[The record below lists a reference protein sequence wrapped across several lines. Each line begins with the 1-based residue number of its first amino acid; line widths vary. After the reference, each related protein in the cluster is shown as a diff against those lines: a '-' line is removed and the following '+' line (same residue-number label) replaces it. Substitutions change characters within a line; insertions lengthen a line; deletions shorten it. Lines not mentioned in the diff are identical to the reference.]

1 MQRPFNQPKGVGKED
16 ENGSSTGRSVDGFYI
31 ANIDER
37 NLNNSQGDVTPA
49 MEMLKFTDC
58 DDDESE
64 IETVEIINLNSCGQ
78 GFDNE
83 TVDESYLVEEDG
95 VPGTSLMLSSHQKL
109 PSKNFCAEI
118 RAAKDVETFLERPIL
133 LLGLQETSLQGI
145 IDAMLKKLITVIG
158 GEDIDFEEARLAFF
172 THDSVHC
179 LSKIIQGTE
188 ISEGGGWEET
198 QNWLIAL
205 GELPSVQQS
214 HVAFAQLRHPVNLGR
229 TLEETHLVVLV
240 LAPSKAKSTKNSL
253 ETGRTFATLL
263 SDIEIRQLLIEAE
276 TEEELKKV
284 LSDRKGM
291 LSSQLLPK
299 RKSTI
304 RQFGSQ
310 PKSSFIHQ
318 RDDENEKRSELFSF
332 GRGVIR
338 DFRRRWPHYLS
349 DFKDGIRGHRTI
361 PKVISTTLFL
371 YFACILPSI
380 AFGVLNSR
388 NTSGKIDVL
397 KVIISQS
404 VGGILFALF
413 GGQPLIVLLT
423 TAPLALYIK
432 VIYNIA
438 ADFDLDFFA
447 LYSCTGLWNS
457 FFLFIYSTFGL
468 SQIMKWS
475 TRSTEEIFALFIS
488 LAFTVDAISSI
499 IKEYSSP
506 HCTSLSSCWNSSSCV
521 VGQGIANNF
530 THDQVPDVSVC
541 SREGGLSYA
550 VTSLGTVW
558 IGVALYNFRKSPFL
572 DAGKREAL
580 ADYALVVA
588 VLVMSFIA
596 SFFVRDI
603 DNYKFESSSTFS
615 FTVAPLHKLT
625 WGAVFAGLGL
635 GFSLSLLFFMD
646 QNISSAMVNNPGN
659 RLKKGSAY
667 HWDLLVVAVVNGFLS
682 IFGLPWVHAA
692 LPHSPF
698 HVRALADVEERV
710 DRGHVFEI
718 IVKVRETRLTG
729 FLSSTL
735 IALSLLMLPIPLTLI
750 PTPVLDGLFLFMAM
764 TSLYGNQMF
773 ERALLLVTEQAAYP
787 PNHYIRHVPQ
797 RKMHLYTALQFLQLG
812 ILCGFGFAP
821 LPYLKMV
828 FPVLLMFILPIRHLL
843 VPKLISSKY
852 LEALDAHL

>member
-1 MQRPFNQPKGVGKED
+1 MERPFSHPTGIEKDGGN
-16 ENGSSTGRSVDGFYI
+16 NYTTGRTMDGCDI
-31 ANIDER
+31 ANIGER
-37 NLNNSQGDVTPA
+37 DLNNSQGNVTPA
-49 MEMLKFTDC
+49 IEMLSFKDC

-64 IETVEIINLNSCGQ
+64 METVEIINLNSSGQ
-78 GFDNE
+78 GLDIE
-83 TVDESYLVEEDG
+83 TVVESYLVEEDG
-95 VPGTSLMLSSHQKL
+95 VPDTSLMLSSHQKL

-118 RAAKDVETFLERPIL
+118 RAAKDVETFLERPTL
-133 LLGLQETSLQGI
+133 LLGLHETSLQGI

-158 GEDIDFEEARLAFF
+158 GEDIDFEEARLSFF

-179 LSKIIQGTE
+179 LAKIIQGTE

-263 SDIEIRQLLIEAE
+263 SDIETRQLLIEAE
-276 TEEELKKV
+276 TEEEFKKV
-284 LSDRKGM
+284 LSVHKET
-291 LSSQLLPK
+291 LSSRSWSK
-299 RKSTI
+299 RKPTR
-304 RQFGSQ
+304 RQFGLH

-318 RDDENEKRSELFSF
+318 RDDEKRSELFFF

-380 AFGVLNSR
+380 AFGVLNGR
-388 NTSGKIDVL
+388 NTKGQIDVQ

-457 FFLFIYSTFGL
+457 FFLFVYSTFGL

-499 IKEYSSP
+499 IKEYSNP

-521 VGQGIANNF
+521 VGQAIADNF
-530 THDQVPDVSVC
+530 THDQVPDVSFC

-550 VTSLGTVW
+550 VISLGTVW

-596 SFFVRDI
+596 SYFVRDI
-603 DNYKFESSSTFS
+603 DNYKFESSGTFS

-729 FLSSTL
+729 FLSSSL
-735 IALSLLMLPIPLTLI
+735 IALSLLMLPMPLTLI
-750 PTPVLDGLFLFMAM
+750 PTPVLDGLFLFMAV

-812 ILCGFGFAP
+812 VLCGFGFAP

-843 VPKLISSKY
+843 VPKLISSEY

>member
-1 MQRPFNQPKGVGKED
+1 MDRPFTERLDGSKES
-16 ENGSSTGRSVDGFYI
+16 ESNGSAVKGTAERSRSHFTHKTSSNGNETDLTAIPMHNFSNGEERDLEII
-31 ANIDER
+31 ALHPESGQ
-37 NLNNSQGDVTPA
+37 LG
-49 MEMLKFTDC
+49 
-58 DDDESE
+58 DDD
-64 IETVEIINLNSCGQ
+64 TM
-78 GFDNE
+78 
-83 TVDESYLVEEDG
+83 TASYLVEDLLSEEDG
-95 VPGTSLMLSSHQKL
+95 PDTSLMLSSHQKL
-109 PSKNFCAEI
+109 ISKNFHEEI
-118 RAAKDVETFLERPIL
+118 RAAKDIETFLERPTL
-133 LLGLQETSLQGI
+133 LLDLHETSLEGI
-145 IDAMLKKLITVIG
+145 VDAMLKKMITDSDV
-158 GEDIDFEEARLAFF
+158 EDINFEDARMAFF

-179 LSKIIQGTE
+179 LSQIIQGTE

-214 HVAFAQLRHPVNLGR
+214 HVAIATLRHPVNLGR

-240 LAPSKAKSTKNSL
+240 LAPIKTKKTKSSL

-263 SDIEIRQLLIEAE
+263 CDIETRQLLIEVE
-276 TEEELKKV
+276 TEEQFKKI
-284 LSDRKGM
+284 LIERTQW
-291 LSSQLLPK
+291 LSSKTHQQTVKKQPAK
-299 RKSTI
+299 RQNTLH
-304 RQFGSQ
+304 

-318 RDDENEKRSELFSF
+318 KEDRKKSELCAF
-332 GRGVIR
+332 GRGILR
-338 DFRRRWPHYLS
+338 DFRRRWPYYLS
-349 DFKDGIRGHRTI
+349 DFKDGIRGRHTI
-361 PKVISTTLFL
+361 PKLVSTTLFL
-371 YFACILPSI
+371 YFACLLPSI
-380 AFGVLNSR
+380 AFGVLNGR
-388 NTSGKIDVL
+388 NTKGQIDVQ

-404 VGGILFALF
+404 VGGMLFALF

-432 VIYNIA
+432 VIHNIS

-447 LYSCTGLWNS
+447 LYACTGLWNA

-488 LAFTVDAISSI
+488 LAFTVDAVSNI
-499 IKEYSSP
+499 IKEYSNL
-506 HCTSLSSCWNSSSCV
+506 HCSNTCWNSTTCA
-521 VGQGIANNF
+521 I
-530 THDQVPDVSVC
+530 DQLASNCTQLTDNSLC
-541 SREGGLSYA
+541 NREGGLSYA
-550 VTSLGTVW
+550 VVSLGTVW
-558 IGVALYNFRKSPFL
+558 IGLALYNFRKSPFL
-572 DAGKREAL
+572 DASKREAL

-596 SFFVRDI
+596 SYFVREI
-603 DNYKFESSSTFS
+603 ESYKFQASSSFS
-615 FTVAPLHKLT
+615 FVTAPFHKLT
-625 WGAVFAGLGL
+625 WGAVFAGMGL

-667 HWDLLVVAVVNGFLS
+667 HWDLLVVALVNGLLS
-682 IFGLPWVHAA
+682 LFGLPWVHAA

-718 IVKVRETRLTG
+718 IVKVRETRLSG
-729 FLSSTL
+729 LLSNLL
-735 IALSLLMLPIPLTLI
+735 IALSLLMLPTPLTLI
-750 PTPVLDGLFLFMAM
+750 PTSVLDGLFLFMAI
-764 TSLYGNQMF
+764 TALDGNQMF
-773 ERALLLVTEQAAYP
+773 ERALLLITEQTAYP

-797 RKMHLYTALQFLQLG
+797 RKMHIYTALQFLQLAV
-812 ILCGFGFAP
+812 LCGFGFAP

-828 FPVLLMFILPIRHLL
+828 FPVLLMLILPIRHLL

>member
-1 MQRPFNQPKGVGKED
+1 MQMLTNCED
-16 ENGSSTGRSVDGFYI
+16 EN
-31 ANIDER
+31 E
-37 NLNNSQGDVTPA
+37 L
-49 MEMLKFTDC
+49 
-58 DDDESE
+58 
-64 IETVEIINLNSCGQ
+64 ETVEIIALNSSGQ
-78 GFDNE
+78 QLGNE
-83 TVDESYLVEEDG
+83 TMAKSYLVQDSLCEDDG
-95 VPGTSLMLSSHQKL
+95 PDTSLMLSSHQKL
-109 PSKNFCAEI
+109 ISKNFNGEI
-118 RAAKDVETFLERPIL
+118 RAAKDVETFLERPTL
-133 LLGLQETSLQGI
+133 LLALHETSLQGI
-145 IDAMLKKLITVIG
+145 VDKMLEKLISVIG
-158 GEDIDFEEARLAFF
+158 DEDIDFEEARMAFF

-179 LSKIIQGTE
+179 LSQIIQGTE

-214 HVAFAQLRHPVNLGR
+214 HVAIAQLKHPVNLGR

-263 SDIEIRQLLIEAE
+263 SDIETRQLLIEVE
-276 TEEELKKV
+276 TEEQFKKV
-284 LSDRKGM
+284 LSDRKDM
-291 LSSQLLPK
+291 LSSRSFTKARHNSNKMSSLHP
-299 RKSTI
+299 R
-304 RQFGSQ
+304 
-310 PKSSFIHQ
+310 SSFIHGPEDQ
-318 RDDENEKRSELFSF
+318 KKSELFSF
-332 GRGVIR
+332 GRGLIR
-338 DFRRRWPHYLS
+338 DFRRRWPHYFS
-349 DFKDGIRGHRTI
+349 DFKDGIRGRHTI
-361 PKVISTTLFL
+361 SKLVSTTLFL
-371 YFACILPSI
+371 YFACLLPSI

-388 NTSGKIDVL
+388 NTKGQIDVQ
-397 KVIISQS
+397 KVIISQA
-404 VGGILFALF
+404 VGGGLFALI
-413 GGQPLIVLLT
+413 GGQPLIVMLT
-423 TAPLALYIK
+423 TAPLALYVK
-432 VIYNIA
+432 VIYNISV
-438 ADFDLDFFA
+438 DHDLDFFA

-499 IKEYSSP
+499 IKEYSDL
-506 HCTSLSSCWNSSSCV
+506 HCPVSSCWNSSSCGV
-521 VGQGIANNF
+521 DPSALNC
-530 THDQVPDVSVC
+530 TQVTDTSTC
-541 SREGGLSYA
+541 HREGGLSYA
-550 VTSLGTVW
+550 VVSLGTVW
-558 IGVALYNFRKSPFL
+558 IGLALYNFRKSPFL

-588 VLVMSFIA
+588 VLVMSFLA
-596 SFFVRDI
+596 SYFMKDI
-603 DNYKFESSSTFS
+603 ESYKFEASSTFS
-615 FTVAPLHKLT
+615 FTVAPFHKLS

-667 HWDLLVVAVVNGFLS
+667 HWDLLVVAAVNAFLS
-682 IFGLPWVHAA
+682 LFGLPWVHAA

-718 IVKVRETRLTG
+718 IVKVRETRLSG
-729 FLSSTL
+729 LISSIL
-735 IALSLLMLPIPLTLI
+735 IALSLLMLPTPLTLI
-750 PTPVLDGLFLFMAM
+750 PTSVLDGLFLFMAM
-764 TSLYGNQMF
+764 TALDGNQMF
-773 ERALLLVTEQAAYP
+773 ERALLLLTEQAAYP

-797 RKMHLYTALQFLQLG
+797 RKMHLYTAVQFLQLG
-812 ILCGFGFAP
+812 VLCGFGFAP

-828 FPVLLMFILPIRHLL
+828 FPVLLMFILPVRHLL

>member
-1 MQRPFNQPKGVGKED
+1 MEKSFTQLSDTVKDGRVSSNSEGIAKGRDGLDTSEGTPK
-16 ENGSSTGRSVDGFYI
+16 ENKTI
-31 ANIDER
+31 
-37 NLNNSQGDVTPA
+37 LTPA
-49 MEMLKFTDC
+49 VQMLRITNC
-58 DDDESE
+58 EDDSE
-64 IETVEIINLNSCGQ
+64 LETVEIIGLNSSGQ
-78 GFDNE
+78 ELGNKTTD
-83 TVDESYLVEEDG
+83 SLCEDDA
-95 VPGTSLMLSSHQKL
+95 PDTSLMLSSHQKL
-109 PSKNFCAEI
+109 ISKNFSEEI
-118 RAAKDVETFLERPIL
+118 RAAKDVETFLDRPTL
-133 LLGLQETSLQGI
+133 LLGLHETSLQGI
-145 IDAMLKKLITVIG
+145 VDKMLEKLISVIG
-158 GEDIDFEEARLAFF
+158 GEDIDFEDARMAFF

-214 HVAFAQLRHPVNLGR
+214 HVAIAQLRHPVNLGR

-263 SDIEIRQLLIEAE
+263 SDIETRQSLIEVE
-276 TEEELKKV
+276 TEEQFKKV
-284 LSDRKGM
+284 LSDRKDL
-291 LSSQLLPK
+291 LSS
-299 RKSTI
+299 RTYTTI
-304 RQFGSQ
+304 RPAKKPPAVQS
-310 PKSSFIHQ
+310 KSSFIHR
-318 RDDENEKRSELFSF
+318 RDDQKKSELFSF
-332 GRGVIR
+332 GRGLIR
-338 DFRRRWPHYLS
+338 DFKRRWPHYLS

-361 PKVISTTLFL
+361 PKLISTTLFL
-371 YFACILPSI
+371 YFACLLPSI

-388 NTSGKIDVL
+388 NTNGQIDVQ
-397 KVIISQS
+397 KVIISQAL
-404 VGGILFALF
+404 GGTLFALF

-432 VIYNIA
+432 VIYNIS
-438 ADFDLDFFA
+438 ADFDLDFLA

-457 FFLFIYSTFGL
+457 FFLFVYSTFGL

-488 LAFTVDAISSI
+488 LAFTVDAVSSI
-499 IKEYSSP
+499 IKEYSSLQ
-506 HCTSLSSCWNSSSCV
+506 CSTSCWNSTSCSIDQSVNNCTQPIDSSLC
-521 VGQGIANNF
+521 
-530 THDQVPDVSVC
+530 H
-541 SREGGLSYA
+541 REGGLSYA
-550 VTSLGTVW
+550 VISLGTVW
-558 IGVALYNFRKSPFL
+558 IGLALYNFRKSPFL

-588 VLVMSFIA
+588 VLVMSFVA
-596 SFFVRDI
+596 SYFVRDI
-603 DNYKFESSSTFS
+603 QRHTFETSNTFS
-615 FTVAPLHKLT
+615 FSAAPLHKLS
-625 WGAVFAGLGL
+625 WGAVFASLGL

-667 HWDLLVVAVVNGFLS
+667 HWDLLVVGAVNSFLS
-682 IFGLPWVHAA
+682 LFGLPWVHAA

-718 IVKVRETRLTG
+718 IVKVRETRLSG
-729 FLSSTL
+729 LLSSCL
-735 IALSLLMLPIPLTLI
+735 IALSLLMLPTPLTLI
-750 PTPVLDGLFLFMAM
+750 PTSVLDGLFLFMAI
-764 TSLYGNQMF
+764 TALDGNQMF

-797 RKMHLYTALQFLQLG
+797 RKMHLYTALQYMMLG
-812 ILCGFGFAP
+812 VLCGFGFAP

-828 FPVLLMFILPIRHLL
+828 FPVLLMLILPIRHLL
-843 VPKLISSKY
+843 VPRLIPSKY
-852 LEALDAHL
+852 LTALDAHL